1 MQTEAEDAPLTLGNR
16 GGREVGPGCHG
27 ARSSRSACISWAS
40 GQKKLAV
47 RDELQHVVRAA
58 DGVEDL
64 LLRVVPAG
72 CCVMQG
78 AAAPGGLS
86 NRCVA
91 SNRAACRCVS
101 ARPCSYVETS
111 CHLYSI

>member
-1 MQTEAEDAPLTLGNR
+1 MQTEAEAAPFTLGNR

-27 ARSSRSACISWAS
+27 ARSSRSACISWTS

-72 CCVMQG
+72 SFVLCK
-78 AAAPGGLS
+78 APPH
-86 NRCVA
+86 
-91 SNRAACRCVS
+91 RADCPTAVWHLIAPRVGVS
-101 ARPCSYVETS
+101 ARPCIYVETS